1 MGKKYGIL
9 SFCNEKSRQTETSRM
24 EDEVRQRKRKV
35 HLRYKF
41 KIFLLK
47 YNFHRIQERSTVF
60 SSKSLG
66 NCMQHFFVKTKIKE
80 HLYNPRKFPYA
91 TFVRFYLYPRQSL
104 SDLYNHILAL
114 PFLEIHVNRIT
125 LYTIFKI

>member
-1 MGKKYGIL
+1 M
-9 SFCNEKSRQTETSRM
+9 
-24 EDEVRQRKRKV
+24 
-35 HLRYKF
+35 
-41 KIFLLK
+41 
-47 YNFHRIQERSTVF
+47 F

-91 TFVRFYLYPRQSL
+91 AFIHFYLYLTQSL

-114 PFLEIHVNRIT
+114 PFLEIHVKRIT
-125 LYTIFKI
+125 LYTFFKIYIILARTGIWELDWCTVVQRPSSELLEWEH